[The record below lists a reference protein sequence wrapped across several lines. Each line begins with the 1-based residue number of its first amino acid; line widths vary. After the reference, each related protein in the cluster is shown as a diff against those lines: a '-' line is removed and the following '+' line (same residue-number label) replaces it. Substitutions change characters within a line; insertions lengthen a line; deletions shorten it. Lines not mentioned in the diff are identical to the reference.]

1 MGSRTDDVTARVLA
15 NPKYHQLVRKRN
27 AISLVFFVVM
37 LVIYAGFILTL
48 AFVPELF
55 ARPSGAG
62 FTTSIGV
69 LTATLVAGSAVVMI
83 AAYVQVSNKVFDPL
97 IRAIVEDAT

>member
-1 MGSRTDDVTARVLA
+1 M
-15 NPKYHQLVRKRN
+15 
-27 AISLVFFVVM
+27 
-37 LVIYAGFILTL
+37 
-48 AFVPELF
+48 F
-55 ARPSGAG
+55 ARPIGAG

-69 LTATLVAGSAVVMI
+69 LTATLVAVSAVVMI

>member
-1 MGSRTDDVTARVLA
+1 MSMHAEEVTKRVLA
-15 NPKYHQLVRKRN
+15 HPKYQLLVRKRN
-27 AISLVFFVVM
+27 RVSLAFFALM

-55 ARPSGAG
+55 ARPIGAG

-69 LTATLVAGSAVVMI
+69 LTATLVAVSAVLMI
-83 AAYVQVSNKVFDPL
+83 AAYVRVSNKVFDPL